1 MNSQNANEWFTAEK
15 LAGMGELPKSPSNV
29 TRRATKEEWI
39 KRQIRGKRG
48 VAYEYHYSSL
58 PTDVQR
64 LLGFGLNQ
72 PQEPKD
78 WIELKDLLGVAGLPE
93 TVQGITKKAKTENW
107 DRRLIEGRKG
117 KTYEYRISSMPF
129 TVQRHLNLALNSIN
143 EPKSLYRAE
152 RRINNEDLTEVS
164 KTRFLTAIST
174 LEEIL
179 AMTRKTMAPEAK
191 AQMVWMIYELLSEE
205 SANEKIINLV
215 KLVA

>member
-1 MNSQNANEWFTAEK
+1 MNSHNTNEWFTAEK
-15 LAGMGELPKSPSNV
+15 IAGIGELPKSASNV

-58 PTDVQR
+58 PLDVQR
-64 LLGFGLNQ
+64 LLGFKQNAIH
-72 PQEPKD
+72 EP
-78 WIELKDLLGVAGLPE
+78 VAP
-93 TVQGITKKAKTENW
+93 
-107 DRRLIEGRKG
+107 
-117 KTYEYRISSMPF
+117 YHS
-129 TVQRHLNLALNSIN
+129 
-143 EPKSLYRAE
+143 E
-152 RRINNEDLTEVS
+152 RRVNNEDLTEVS
-164 KTRFLTAIST
+164 KARFLTAIST